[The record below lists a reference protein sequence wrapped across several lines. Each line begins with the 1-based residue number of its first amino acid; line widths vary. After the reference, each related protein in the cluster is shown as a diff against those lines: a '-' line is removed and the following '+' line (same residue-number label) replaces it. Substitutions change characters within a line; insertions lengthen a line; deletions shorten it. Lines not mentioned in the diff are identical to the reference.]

1 MRTLARISIVFSAAC
16 VSPAEN
22 DATLGTTAQAVETH
36 NGESLNGE
44 SLNGESL
51 NGESLNG
58 ESLNGPYTNTFS
70 IWTSLQG
77 ATLDG
82 NALDSVSLYATR
94 FSGTIGWDELTAESF
109 VGVQFDTMRADGEQL
124 KTRIAAV
131 VPHENA
137 TGYFVEYRWNGR
149 WLPAC
154 RDSSGNP
161 VEAYPLNGTWDHN
174 QGTPT
179 GGSHTDD
186 PTRFTFACRGL
197 GALAKCIDI
206 GYRPWETPEHHLACV
221 RMLRADYC
229 RNGTPYTTNGRLIN
243 VYDAIGIQEDVDEW
257 PLDAAWD
264 SGGARCFTSHN
275 RASTAVPCFDPTW
288 DQTCGAA
295 TFDSGT
301 LIIDELP

>member
-131 VPHENA
+131 VPHESA
-137 TGYFVEYRWNGR
+137 TGYIVE
-149 WLPAC
+149 
-154 RDSSGNP
+154 
-161 VEAYPLNGTWDHN
+161 
-174 QGTPT
+174 
-179 GGSHTDD
+179 
-186 PTRFTFACRGL
+186 
-197 GALAKCIDI
+197 
-206 GYRPWETPEHHLACV
+206 
-221 RMLRADYC
+221 
-229 RNGTPYTTNGRLIN
+229 
-243 VYDAIGIQEDVDEW
+243 
-257 PLDAAWD
+257 
-264 SGGARCFTSHN
+264 
-275 RASTAVPCFDPTW
+275 
-288 DQTCGAA
+288 
-295 TFDSGT
+295 
-301 LIIDELP
+301 